1 MKIIQI
7 KIKIILATLVLALVS
22 AGSAQAATT
31 IYSPANNSTAT
42 TGQNVTFYWYNSS
55 IYNYISIWNGS
66 WGAWQNLGKKYS
78 YSATRNSPG
87 YLGAQVATW
96 ENNKWQYSNVVWV
109 YFNAPVPPPPPP
121 PPAPGAPNLSR
132 SPNDPVYK
140 GDTVTFNWNKPG
152 NTTDFYIAYR
162 RDNVWDASWTWVGLS
177 QNQAFN
183 QTVNLSNLAAQVAAC
198 NSSGCGYSNV
208 PAVNL
213 LAKTPS
219 QMNLTPLTSG
229 SFYNRSL
236 NSASDIKYEKITN
249 ATGGS
254 QVYSAK
260 MAADTANTTISAVDG
275 AGNPSNVEA
284 VSFNQGYMAL
294 KVAPG
299 QDRYLK
305 FTGTKAGNYSFSYN
319 RFRNFLYFEGQ

>member
-1 MKIIQI
+1 MKIYKI
-7 KIKIILATLVLALVS
+7 KIKAILTAFVLTLFF

-55 IYNYISIWNGS
+55 PYNYISIWNNS
-66 WGAWQNLGKKYS
+66 WGAWQDLGKKYS

-87 YLGAQVATW
+87 WLGAQVATW
-96 ENNKWQYSNVVWV
+96 ENNTWQYSNVVWV
-109 YFNAPVPPPPPP
+109 YFNAPPPPPPP
-121 PPAPGAPNLSR
+121 PPPVPGAPNLTR

-152 NTTDFYIAYR
+152 STTDFYIAYR
-162 RDNVWDASWTWVGLS
+162 RDNVWDASWTWVGLAQS
-177 QNQAFN
+177 QAFN
-183 QTVNLSNLAAQVAAC
+183 QTANLSNLAAQVAAC

-208 PAVNL
+208 PAINL
-213 LAKTPS
+213 LPKTPS

-229 SFYNRSL
+229 SSYNRSL
-236 NSASDIKYEKITN
+236 SGASDVKYEKITN
-249 ATGGS
+249 ATADS

-260 MAADTANTTISAVDG
+260 ITADTASISISAVDG
-275 AGNPSNVEA
+275 AGNASNIDV
-284 VSFNQGYMAL
+284 VSFNSGYIAL
-294 KVAPG
+294 RAAPG

-305 FTGTKAGNYSFSYN
+305 FTGTKAGNYNFSFS
-319 RFRNFLYFEGQ
+319 RFRNFPYFEGQ